1 MTTGTPV
8 GFEITSSLPT
18 PVHVG
23 SGYGGESDWLHG
35 SWKAGMFIERRTCD
49 MTDPAAN
56 ARSGFCVID
65 HVAHEALGRH
75 DPSEFGNWIG
85 VAP

>member
-49 MTDPAAN
+49 MTDPAVIV
-56 ARSGFCVID
+56 RSGFSVID
-65 HVAHEALGRH
+65 RVEHGALGRH
-75 DPSEFGNWIG
+75 DASGFGDWIG
-85 VAP
+85 VLP